1 MPERDIFGAFARE
14 HSKYIYFLLA
24 AAAGA
29 TVYALGE
36 LDGPL
41 SASDTLAAL
50 AIVSWMACFWIGCQ
64 RLIAMLK
71 GLYEAGTGHE
81 PDASGAIQAAG
92 SSAKNQLW
100 AFVLGVGFYAVWFVI
115 DNWNTGLAGVACS
128 TR

>member
-1 MPERDIFGAFARE
+1 
-14 HSKYIYFLLA
+14 
-24 AAAGA
+24 
-29 TVYALGE
+29 
-36 LDGPL
+36 
-41 SASDTLAAL
+41 
-50 AIVSWMACFWIGCQ
+50 MACFWIGCQ